1 MKKSIG
7 NAFLFMFKDKDWYKK
22 AGILAVLYFI
32 VYVIACSAISILPTL
47 LQHTKEANLN
57 AQMIRL
63 LMPIGTLITF
73 FIIGYITKCTHNVI
87 NNNGQ
92 ENILLPDWKDDFFN
106 YFILGAKR
114 IGGRM
119 GVCVLLLPTILL
131 LGIPFLIFW
140 LLTIP
145 LGRIFCTEFEFD
157 SYFKWK
163 KAYELIKNNIGL
175 YVWIFLI
182 MLMINLMNILL
193 FVALF
198 YFKVT
203 SGLNA
208 IIMAITTTYLAL
220 VFAYLVGIV
229 GDKKQLTLESQ

>member
-1 MKKSIG
+1 MKKSIDR
-7 NAFLFMFKDKDWYKK
+7 AFLYMFKDKDWYKK

-32 VYVIACSAISILPTL
+32 VYVIVCSAISILPPL
-47 LQHTKEANLN
+47 LQHAKEANLN
-57 AQMIRL
+57 TQMIRL
-63 LMPIGTLITF
+63 SMPIATLITF
-73 FIIGYITKCTHNVI
+73 FIIGYLTKCTHNVI

-92 ENILLPDWKDDFFN
+92 EDILLPNWKDDFLN

-131 LGIPFLIFW
+131 LGVPFLIFW
-140 LLTIP
+140 LLSIP
-145 LGRIFCTEFEFD
+145 LGRIFCTEFKFD
-157 SYFKWK
+157 SYFKWN
-163 KAYELIKNNIGL
+163 KAYELIKNNVGL
-175 YVWIFLI
+175 YICILLI
-182 MLMINLMNILL
+182 MLIINLFSILL

-208 IIMAITTTYLAL
+208 IILTITTTYLSL
-220 VFAYLVGIV
+220 VFAYLIGIV
-229 GDKKQLTLESQ
+229 GDKKQLTLES